1 MTLAFVLFLL
11 LVVLATADGVTTHKI
26 LSTPGGR
33 ELNPVLRWMIE
44 KLGLLPALVWSR
56 LAVFAAGYFMTLA
69 WQSYGVLVLIALCA
83 SFGAVVYSN
92 LQVINRQKGSQSGT
106 K

>member
-33 ELNPVLRWMIE
+33 ERNPVMRWLIE
-44 KLGLLPALVWSR
+44 ELGLLPALVWSR
-56 LAVFAAGYFMTLA
+56 LAVFVAGYFMTLA
-69 WQSYGVLVLIALCA
+69 GQVYGVAVLAVLCA
-83 SFGAVVYSN
+83 AFGWVVYAN
-92 LQVINRQKGSQSGT
+92 LQVIKRQKGVARGPQ
-106 K
+106 